1 MRRFVYTPVDVDGT
15 LAGPDIEGL
24 RAVAEAAAD
33 HGAELIYSGGIGDL
47 EHLRALADAQLP
59 ALERGNR
66 RTGALRA
73 PVHRRRGPR
82 GAPRRRA
89 VAASRRVRPMNRA
102 THGLLMV
109 GIGGAL
115 ALGVATSLWPE
126 SRVPEP
132 AQPQAEPRPA
142 LPYFGFNEAAWGTAW
157 QGQALND
164 AIAAAAEAGAN
175 TNRLTVR
182 WFDVVGPSGA
192 WDEDGWARYRTAYQT
207 MLLAGI
213 QPIVMLVAAPRGT
226 DQLGDPDW
234 AAPGCLAG
242 GASPPAPEYDQRWT
256 EFVARAGL
264 EFGGALAFQIWNE
277 PNSEEYW
284 GGCDVDPARYVQL
297 VDLARRAL
305 GPSERMPIVSA
316 GLNSAVDE
324 PAGMPWTDVPAAGAL
339 RGTADR
345 RQSAVRGRA
354 PVPAPGHLWR
364 DPGGDGP
371 RAGGRDEP
379 AARRGRA
386 PESGGDLGDGV
397 RRRLRRPPC
406 PTECRAL
413 GPELQAQVLTAM
425 YDLLARDD
433 RVEVGIVHQLVD
445 QAVANP
451 DPSVVGLLEQLRRDD
466 ERNVRE
472 RVPGPQGRLLVPRRA
487 PGSAQPLDRF
497 VHPRR
502 EPRIG
507 LR

>member
-1 MRRFVYTPVDVDGT
+1 
-15 LAGPDIEGL
+15 
-24 RAVAEAAAD
+24 
-33 HGAELIYSGGIGDL
+33 
-47 EHLRALADAQLP
+47 
-59 ALERGNR
+59 
-66 RTGALRA
+66 
-73 PVHRRRGPR
+73 
-82 GAPRRRA
+82 
-89 VAASRRVRPMNRA
+89 MNRA

-109 GIGGAL
+109 GIAAAL
-115 ALGVATSLWPE
+115 ALAVATSLWPE
-126 SRVPEP
+126 GRVPEP
-132 AQPQAEPRPA
+132 EQPQAEPPPA

-182 WFDVVGPSGA
+182 WFDVVGPDGA

-234 AAPGCLAG
+234 ATPGCLAG

-305 GPSERMPIVSA
+305 GPSQTMPIVSA

-324 PAGMPWTDVPAAGAL
+324 PAGLPSTDY
-339 RGTADR
+339 
-345 RQSAVRGRA
+345 
-354 PVPAPGHLWR
+354 
-364 DPGGDGP
+364 
-371 RAGGRDEP
+371 
-379 AARRGRA
+379 
-386 PESGGDLGDGV
+386 
-397 RRRLRRPPC
+397 LRRALYAGLLTDDRAQFVGVHPYPRPGTC
-406 PTECRAL
+406 GATPAETARALVDGMSRQLDEAERLSPAEIWVTEFGATSAAALPDECRAL

-451 DPSVVGLLEQLRRDD
+451 DPSLVAYWSNFGVTTNATSASAFLDRKDAYWCLAGR
-466 ERNVRE
+466 
-472 RVPGPQGRLLVPRRA
+472 QGRPNHSTVPCTLGES
-487 PGSAQPLDRF
+487 PG
-497 VHPRR
+497 
-502 EPRIG
+502 
-507 LR
+507 

>member
-1 MRRFVYTPVDVDGT
+1 
-15 LAGPDIEGL
+15 
-24 RAVAEAAAD
+24 
-33 HGAELIYSGGIGDL
+33 
-47 EHLRALADAQLP
+47 
-59 ALERGNR
+59 
-66 RTGALRA
+66 
-73 PVHRRRGPR
+73 
-82 GAPRRRA
+82 
-89 VAASRRVRPMNRA
+89 MNRA

-109 GIGGAL
+109 GIAAAL
-115 ALGVATSLWPE
+115 ALAVATSLWPE
-126 SRVPEP
+126 GRVPEP
-132 AQPQAEPRPA
+132 EQPHAEPPPA

-242 GASPPAPEYDQRWT
+242 AASPPAPEYDQRWT

-297 VDLARRAL
+297 VDLARQRARAVREDADRL
-305 GPSERMPIVSA
+305 RRSQLRGRRA
-316 GLNSAVDE
+316 RRNALDGL
-324 PAGMPWTDVPAAGAL
+324 PAAGAL

-354 PVPAPGHLWR
+354 PVPAPGHLWC
-364 DPGGDGP
+364 D
-371 RAGGRDEP
+371 
-379 AARRGRA
+379 ARR
-386 PESGGDLGDGV
+386 
-397 RRRLRRPPC
+397 RRP
-406 PTECRAL
+406 
-413 GPELQAQVLTAM
+413 
-425 YDLLARDD
+425 ARWWT
-433 RVEVGIVHQLVD
+433 G
-445 QAVANP
+445 
-451 DPSVVGLLEQLRRDD
+451 
-466 ERNVRE
+466 
-472 RVPGPQGRLLVPRRA
+472 
-487 PGSAQPLDRF
+487 
-497 VHPRR
+497 
-502 EPRIG
+502 
-507 LR
+507 

>member
-1 MRRFVYTPVDVDGT
+1 
-15 LAGPDIEGL
+15 
-24 RAVAEAAAD
+24 
-33 HGAELIYSGGIGDL
+33 
-47 EHLRALADAQLP
+47 
-59 ALERGNR
+59 
-66 RTGALRA
+66 
-73 PVHRRRGPR
+73 
-82 GAPRRRA
+82 
-89 VAASRRVRPMNRA
+89 MNRA

-109 GIGGAL
+109 GIAAAL
-115 ALGVATSLWPE
+115 ALALATSLWPE
-126 SRVPEP
+126 GRVPEP
-132 AQPQAEPRPA
+132 AQPQAEPPPA

-234 AAPGCLAG
+234 AVPGCLAG

-277 PNSEEYW
+277 PNSEDYW

-297 VDLARRAL
+297 VDLARQAL

-324 PAGMPWTDVPAAGAL
+324 PAGMPWTDYLQRALYAGLLTDDRAQFVGVHPYPRPDTCGATPAETARALVDGMSRQLDEAERLSPAEIWVTEFGA
-339 RGTADR
+339 T
-345 RQSAVRGRA
+345 SAA
-354 PVPAPGHLWR
+354 ALPA
-364 DPGGDGP
+364 
-371 RAGGRDEP
+371 
-379 AARRGRA
+379 
-386 PESGGDLGDGV
+386 
-397 RRRLRRPPC
+397 
-406 PTECRAL
+406 ECRAL

-445 QAVANP
+445 QSVANP
-451 DPSVVGLLEQLRRDD
+451 DPSVVAYWSNFGVTTNATSASAFLDRKDAYWCLAGR
-466 ERNVRE
+466 
-472 RVPGPQGRLLVPRRA
+472 QGRPNHSTVSCTLGES
-487 PGSAQPLDRF
+487 PG
-497 VHPRR
+497 
-502 EPRIG
+502 
-507 LR
+507 